1 MTDEE
6 HGRSRGLSPAAAGL
20 LAVLGGALSW
30 VAWLSWPISGNTYH
44 PAQVVACALTCAL
57 IAVILAGRSTR
68 AALVTVPLGGTAGVA
83 IPWAWWASRSD
94 ETGLG
99 AVARRADHPRHRGL
113 GRALD
118 RRRAR
123 RQHSPAPRA
132 LTQVDTPT

>member
-44 PAQVVACALTCAL
+44 PAQVVACALTCAV

-68 AALVTVPLGGTAGVA
+68 AALVTVPRGGTAGVA

-94 ETGLG
+94 ETGLWLVG
-99 AVARRADHPRHRGL
+99 LIILVIGVWVGLSIAVVLADNI
-113 GRALD
+113 
-118 RRRAR
+118 RRRR
-123 RQHSPAPRA
+123 GR
-132 LTQVDTPT
+132 

>member
-68 AALVTVPLGGTAGVA
+68 AALVTVPRGGTAGVA

-94 ETGLG
+94 ETGLWLVG
-99 AVARRADHPRHRGL
+99 LIILVIGVWVGLSIAVVLADNI
-113 GRALD
+113 
-118 RRRAR
+118 RRRR
-123 RQHSPAPRA
+123 GR
-132 LTQVDTPT
+132 

>member
-68 AALVTVPLGGTAGVA
+68 AALVTGPLGGTAGVA

-94 ETGLG
+94 ETGLWLVG
-99 AVARRADHPRHRGL
+99 LIILVIGVWVGLSIAVVLADNI
-113 GRALD
+113 
-118 RRRAR
+118 RRRR
-123 RQHSPAPRA
+123 GR
-132 LTQVDTPT
+132 

>member
-94 ETGLG
+94 ETGLWLVG
-99 AVARRADHPRHRGL
+99 LIILVIGVWVGLSIAVVLADNI
-113 GRALD
+113 
-118 RRRAR
+118 RRRR
-123 RQHSPAPRA
+123 GR
-132 LTQVDTPT
+132 

>member
-57 IAVILAGRSTR
+57 IAVILAGRSPR

-94 ETGLG
+94 ETGLWLVG
-99 AVARRADHPRHRGL
+99 LIILVIGVWVGLSIAVVLADNI
-113 GRALD
+113 
-118 RRRAR
+118 RRRR
-123 RQHSPAPRA
+123 GR
-132 LTQVDTPT
+132 

>member
-1 MTDEE
+1 M
-6 HGRSRGLSPAAAGL
+6 
-20 LAVLGGALSW
+20 LGGALSW

-94 ETGLG
+94 ETGLWLVG
-99 AVARRADHPRHRGL
+99 LIILVIGVWVGLSIAVVLADNI
-113 GRALD
+113 
-118 RRRAR
+118 RRRR
-123 RQHSPAPRA
+123 GR
-132 LTQVDTPT
+132 